1 MIDKPKKKIMKPVRY
16 SLLVMMAV
24 VLTFTQTTQAQKTW
38 SLEKCIDYALENNIN
53 IKRQKVGADQAT
65 NNHKQARR
73 NMLPSASANVSHSYN
88 FGKTLNRDIYEY
100 VNQEFQYGDASAST
114 SVTVFDGLRKIN
126 TIKKRKYEMLAQLQR
141 IEEARYDVTMNVVT
155 YYLMV
160 LSAMEQKDIREEQL
174 AVTMEQIEQVEQ
186 QIQVGKKAKGEL
198 LEIKAQ
204 AASER
209 ADLTAAKNEL
219 DMAYVDLTQVMNL
232 DTTGQFNIEMPENL
246 QITGKQNIEPTD
258 SVYSRALSDFP
269 SIQRAR
275 YELESAR
282 KNLKVTKG
290 TYMPELSFGAGISSY
305 FSSLSEPTYIRQ
317 MRDINVRTGLQLS
330 LSIPIFNQFNRRTTV
345 ANARLD
351 VEDNQ
356 LMLQEQKQNLY
367 KKIQRAHNEARAAFE
382 NYQANREALESYQ
395 QAFDYAEERYEVG
408 LVDAVEYRIA
418 KNDLARARS
427 NLSQSKFNFIFRL
440 KILEFYMGK
449 AMEI

>member
-1 MIDKPKKKIMKPVRY
+1 M
-16 SLLVMMAV
+16 LVIMAV
-24 VLTFTQTTQAQKTW
+24 VLTITQTTQAQKNW
-38 SLEKCIDYALENNIN
+38 SLEECIDYALENNIN

-73 NMLPSASANVSHSYN
+73 NLLPSASANVSHSYN

-126 TIKKRKYEMLAQLQR
+126 TVKKRKYEMLAQLQR

-174 AVTMEQIEQVEQ
+174 AVTMGQIEQVEQ

-219 DMAYVDLTQVMNL
+219 EMAYVDLAQVMNL
-232 DTTGQFNIEMPENL
+232 DTTGQFTIEMPENL

-330 LSIPIFNQFNRRTTV
+330 LSIPIFNQFNRRTNV
-345 ANARLD
+345 ANARLN

>member
-1 MIDKPKKKIMKPVRY
+1 MKPVRY
-16 SLLVMMAV
+16 SLLVIMAV
-24 VLTFTQTTQAQKTW
+24 VLTITQTTQAQKNW
-38 SLEKCIDYALENNIN
+38 SLEECIDYALENNIN

-73 NMLPSASANVSHSYN
+73 NLLPSASANVSHSYN

-126 TIKKRKYEMLAQLQR
+126 TVKKRKYEMLAQLQR

-174 AVTMEQIEQVEQ
+174 AVTMGQIEQVEQ

-219 DMAYVDLTQVMNL
+219 EMAYVDLTQVMNL
-232 DTTGQFNIEMPENL
+232 DTTGQFTIEMPENL

-330 LSIPIFNQFNRRTTV
+330 LSIPIFNQFNRRTNV
-345 ANARLD
+345 ANARLN

>member
-1 MIDKPKKKIMKPVRY
+1 MKPVRY
-16 SLLVMMAV
+16 SLLVIMAV
-24 VLTFTQTTQAQKTW
+24 VLTITQTTQAQKNW
-38 SLEKCIDYALENNIN
+38 SLEECIDYALENNIN

-73 NMLPSASANVSHSYN
+73 NLLPSASANVSHSYN

-126 TIKKRKYEMLAQLQR
+126 TVKKRKYEMLAQLQR

-174 AVTMEQIEQVEQ
+174 AVTMGQIEQVEQ

-219 DMAYVDLTQVMNL
+219 EMAYVDLAQVMNL
-232 DTTGQFNIEMPENL
+232 DTTGQFTIEMPENL

-330 LSIPIFNQFNRRTTV
+330 LSIPIFNQFNRRTNV
-345 ANARLD
+345 ANARLN

>member
-1 MIDKPKKKIMKPVRY
+1 MKPVRY
-16 SLLVMMAV
+16 SLLVIIAF
-24 VLTFTQTTQAQKTW
+24 VLTVTQTTQAQKNW
-38 SLEKCIDYALENNIN
+38 SLEECIDYALENNIN

-73 NMLPSASANVSHSYN
+73 NLLPSASANVSHSYN

-232 DTTGQFNIEMPENL
+232 DTTGQFTIEMPENL
-246 QITGKQNIEPTD
+246 QITDKQNIEPTD

-305 FSSLSEPTYIRQ
+305 FSSLSEPTYVRQ

-330 LSIPIFNQFNRRTTV
+330 LSIPIFNQFNRRTNV
-345 ANARLD
+345 ANARLN

>member
-1 MIDKPKKKIMKPVRY
+1 
-16 SLLVMMAV
+16 MAV
-24 VLTFTQTTQAQKTW
+24 VLTITQTTQAQKNW
-38 SLEKCIDYALENNIN
+38 SLEECIDYALENNIN

-73 NMLPSASANVSHSYN
+73 NLLPSASANVSHSYN

-126 TIKKRKYEMLAQLQR
+126 TVKKRKYEMLAQLQR

-174 AVTMEQIEQVEQ
+174 AVTMGQIEQVEQ

-219 DMAYVDLTQVMNL
+219 EMAYVDLAQVMNL
-232 DTTGQFNIEMPENL
+232 DTTGQFTIEMPENL

-330 LSIPIFNQFNRRTTV
+330 LSIPIFNQFNRRTNV
-345 ANARLD
+345 ANARLN

>member
-1 MIDKPKKKIMKPVRY
+1 M
-16 SLLVMMAV
+16 LLILAV
-24 VLTFTQTTQAQKTW
+24 LLAIAQNTQAQKNW
-38 SLEKCIDYALENNIN
+38 SLEECIDYALDNNIN
-53 IKRQKVGADQAT
+53 IKRQKVGADQAA
-65 NNHKQARR
+65 NNHQQARR
-73 NMLPSASANVSHSYN
+73 NLLPSASANVSHSYN

-126 TIKKRKYEMLAQLQR
+126 TIKKRKYEMLAQLER
-141 IEEARYDVTMNVVT
+141 IDEARYDVTMNVVT
-155 YYLMV
+155 YYLTV

-186 QIQVGKKAKGEL
+186 QIQVGKKARGEL

-219 DMAYVDLTQVMNL
+219 DMAYVDLAQVMNL
-232 DTTGQFNIEMPENL
+232 DTAGQFTIEMPENL
-246 QITGKQNIEPTD
+246 EITGKQNIKPTD
-258 SVYSRALSDFP
+258 TVYSRALSDFP
-269 SIQRAR
+269 SIQRAQ

-330 LSIPIFNQFNRRTTV
+330 LNIPIFNQFNRRTNV
-345 ANARLD
+345 ANARLN

-367 KKIQRAHNEARAAFE
+367 KKIQRAHNEAKAAFE

-395 QAFDYAEERYEVG
+395 QAFEYAEERYEVG

>member
-1 MIDKPKKKIMKPVRY
+1 
-16 SLLVMMAV
+16 
-24 VLTFTQTTQAQKTW
+24 
-38 SLEKCIDYALENNIN
+38 
-53 IKRQKVGADQAT
+53 
-65 NNHKQARR
+65 
-73 NMLPSASANVSHSYN
+73 
-88 FGKTLNRDIYEY
+88 
-100 VNQEFQYGDASAST
+100 
-114 SVTVFDGLRKIN
+114 
-126 TIKKRKYEMLAQLQR
+126 
-141 IEEARYDVTMNVVT
+141 
-155 YYLMV
+155 
-160 LSAMEQKDIREEQL
+160 
-174 AVTMEQIEQVEQ
+174 
-186 QIQVGKKAKGEL
+186 VGKKAKGEL

-219 DMAYVDLTQVMNL
+219 EMAYVDLTQVMNL
-232 DTTGQFNIEMPENL
+232 DTTGQFTIEMPENL

-330 LSIPIFNQFNRRTTV
+330 LSIPIFNQFNRRTNV
-345 ANARLD
+345 ANARLN